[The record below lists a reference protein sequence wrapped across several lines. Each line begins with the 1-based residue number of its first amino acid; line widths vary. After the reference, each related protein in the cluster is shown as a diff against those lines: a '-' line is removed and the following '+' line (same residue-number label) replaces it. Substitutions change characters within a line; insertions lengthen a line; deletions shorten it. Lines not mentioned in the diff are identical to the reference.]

1 MFKKG
6 FAFFVVL
13 FLVALPLVAVAQN
26 EPVILRYPITTDP
39 EQLNPFISDTIA
51 VGTVTRNIFES
62 LTAYNAATGE
72 IEPAL
77 AESWEISED
86 DQGRQVY
93 TFKIR
98 PGVLFHQI
106 DGVTYGEGEREV
118 TADVVLWN
126 YLTALN
132 GDENVSI
139 RAGELDVISGAKAF
153 TEGTAEEVEGLK
165 VLDKYTLQITLDAPD
180 RLFLINGMISITSPV
195 AYEQLGE
202 AINNKAVGTGPFRFV
217 EWLRQDRLVLEAN
230 PDYWK
235 PGVPK
240 VDGIRFINFGDANTA
255 LLAYRENEIDFLF
268 SFPDGQRAAVISEFA
283 DDFNEKPG
291 LHVRYWGFNMNN
303 GFFAE
308 NPLVRKAFSH
318 ALDRET
324 AWTILAEGAR
334 FPANLGMLPP
344 SFPASTPSVTYPYDL
359 QRAAELLDEA
369 GFPATGAPLIAS
381 IEDVEQCWGA
391 REGMPNVQIHL
402 LEAISGEPQVVLW
415 QEALTCLG
423 VTVTFKVEDG
433 GTYWDSIVKDDAMIF
448 TNGWAAGL
456 VDPSDVFDFLILEG
470 RGSMRYNNPEVNDLL
485 RQARVELDEDARNEL
500 YQKVHDIVME
510 DAVVIPSAYS
520 KVAWLQKP
528 WIQDFVPG
536 GGGTYTAPLWNV
548 SVNADLKP

>member
-6 FAFFVVL
+6 FAFFVIL

-77 AESWEISED
+77 AESWDIGED

-180 RLFLINGMISITSPV
+180 RLFLINGMVSITSPV

-344 SFPASTPSVTYPYDL
+344 SFPASTPATTYPYDL

-402 LEAISGEPQVVLW
+402 LEAISGETQVVLW

-548 SVNADLKP
+548 SVNTDLKP

>member
-6 FAFFVVL
+6 FAFFVIL
-13 FLVALPLVAVAQN
+13 FLVALPLAVAAQD

-77 AESWEISED
+77 AESWDIGED

-139 RAGELDVISGAKAF
+139 RAGELDIISGAKAF

-180 RLFLINGMISITSPV
+180 RLFLINGMVSITSPV

-202 AINNKAVGTGPFRFV
+202 DINNKAVGTGPFQFV

-344 SFPASTPSVTYPYDL
+344 SFPASTPATTYPYDL

-391 REGMPNVQIHL
+391 REGMPEVQIHL

-423 VTVTFKVEDG
+423 VKVTFKVEDG

-470 RGSMRYNNPEVNDLL
+470 RGSMRYNNPEVNELL
-485 RQARVELDEDARNEL
+485 RQARVEMDENVRNEL

-510 DAVVIPSAYS
+510 EAVVIPSAYS

>member
-1 MFKKG
+1 MLKKG
-6 FAFFVVL
+6 MALFVIL
-13 FLVALPLVAVAQN
+13 FLVALPLAVTAQD
-26 EPVILRYPITTDP
+26 EAVILRYPITTDP

-51 VGTVTRNIFES
+51 VGTVTRNIFET
-62 LTAYNAATGE
+62 LTYYNAATGE

-132 GDENVSI
+132 GDENISI
-139 RAGELDVISGAKAF
+139 KAGELDVITGAKAF

-180 RLFLINGMISITSPV
+180 RLFLINGMVSVTSPV

-202 AINNKAVGTGPFRFV
+202 DINNKAVGTGPFQFV

-235 PGVPK
+235 PDVPK
-240 VDGIRFINFGDANTA
+240 VDGIRFINFADANTA

-268 SFPDGQRAAVISEFA
+268 SFPDGQRTAVINEFT

-344 SFPASTPSVTYPYDL
+344 SFPASTPATTYPYDI

-369 GFPATGAPLIAS
+369 GFAASGEPLIAS
-381 IEDVEQCWGA
+381 IEGVDQCWGA
-391 REGMPNVQIHL
+391 REGMPEVKIHL
-402 LEAISGEPQVVLW
+402 LEAISTEPQVVLW

-423 VTVTFKVEDG
+423 VTVVFQVEDG
-433 GTYWDSIVKDDAMIF
+433 GTYWDSIVQDDAMIF

-456 VDPSDVFDFLILEG
+456 IDPSDVFDFLILEG
-470 RGSMRYNNPEVNDLL
+470 RGSMRYNNEEVNELL
-485 RQARVELDEDARNEL
+485 RQARVEMDETARTAL
-500 YQKVHDIVME
+500 YQQVHDIVMDE
-510 DAVVIPSAYS
+510 AVVIPSAYS

-548 SVNADLKP
+548 SVNTDMMP